1 MVTRR
6 RRRRSINESGHAHE
20 LTFSCC
26 RRFPLLSK
34 DRTCE
39 WLAASIRAACADLEF
54 SLWAFVFMPDHV
66 HMIVHPTR
74 SVYDVSDFLAAIKQ
88 PTSRRALAFLRKESP
103 QWIDKLTVARGART
117 EHHFWQPGGGFD
129 RNITEPRTL
138 EKMIEYLHMNPVR
151 KGFVAQAAQ
160 WKWSSARYFLSGE
173 QLPSLPVTPIPP
185 EWTIGMSDE

>member
-1 MVTRR
+1 MANLLAWSREDVTVLL
-6 RRRRSINESGHAHE
+6 INENGQAHE

-34 DRTCE
+34 HRTCE

-103 QWIDKLTVARGART
+103 QWIDKLTVGAVPEQSIIFGNRVEDSIAT
-117 EHHFWQPGGGFD
+117 
-129 RNITEPRTL
+129 
-138 EKMIEYLHMNPVR
+138 
-151 KGFVAQAAQ
+151 
-160 WKWSSARYFLSGE
+160 SLSQG
-173 QLPSLPVTPIPP
+173 PSKR
-185 EWTIGMSDE
+185 